1 MRIRSEN
8 DNRFNSI
15 TVMATDSTS
24 YAASDTGAGSP
35 LPAKP
40 VAVIDIGANSIR
52 MAIGQIDAAGDVH
65 KLDTLSQQVG
75 LGKDSFS
82 LGYIKAETVEQCVRV
97 LKSYR
102 QILAEYQ
109 ITDPEQI
116 RIVATSAVR
125 EASNRLS
132 FLNRVYVAT
141 GFQIDPMD
149 DSEVNRTTYLGIQPL
164 LSDEPRFADLQSLVV
179 EVGGGTTVVL
189 LLQNQNVT
197 YAHTFRMGS
206 LRLRKTL
213 ETYHAPATKVRSIM
227 EDHIR
232 KIVEQ
237 VRDHVPQQKKLEMI
251 ALGGDIRYAASQLD
265 PDRDESAPLTDVSV
279 ERLEKLTNRIL
290 SQSVDELVRKQRL
303 TFPEAETLGPA
314 LLTYTHVARALDL
327 EKLIVSSANLRD
339 GLLQQM
345 AGPDAWSE
353 DFKQQIVRSAVEMG
367 RRFHFDEPHAL
378 HVAELS
384 SRLFS
389 VLQPEHQLGPRYE
402 LLLYLAAVLHD
413 VGYAVSTQSHH
424 KHSMYLIQNSEL
436 FGISKKDLLLIALL
450 ARYHRRTSPRPIHEG
465 YASLGWQDRIVVVK
479 LAALLRVADA
489 LDRTNKQRVKDIE
502 CARENGQFVISA
514 ESADDLSLEQLAL
527 QQKSELFQEMYGMPV
542 VLRSTSRTTES

>member
-1 MRIRSEN
+1 
-8 DNRFNSI
+8 
-15 TVMATDSTS
+15 MATDSTIS
-24 YAASDTGAGSP
+24 AVSSTDADTSP
-35 LPAKP
+35 PAKP

-82 LGYIKAETVEQCVRV
+82 QGYITAETVEQCVRV

-109 ITDPEQI
+109 ITDPQQV

-132 FLNRVYVAT
+132 FLSRVYVAT
-141 GFQIDPMD
+141 GFQVDPMD

-164 LSDEPRFADLQSLVV
+164 LADEPRFANSRSLVV

-189 LLQNQNVT
+189 LLQNLNVT

-237 VRDHVPQQKKLEMI
+237 VRVHVPQQQKLELI

-265 PDRDESAPLTDVSV
+265 PDRDESALSDVSV
-279 ERLEKLTNRIL
+279 DRLEKLTEEIL
-290 SQSVDELVRKQRL
+290 SLSVDALVRKQKL

-314 LLTYTHVARALDL
+314 LLTYTHVARALEL
-327 EKLIVSSANLRD
+327 ENLIVSGANLRD
-339 GLLQQM
+339 GLLHQM

-367 RRFHFDEPHAL
+367 RRFDFDEPHAL
-378 HVAELS
+378 HVAKLS
-384 SRLFS
+384 TQLFRA
-389 VLQPEHQLGPRYE
+389 LQPEHQLGSRYE

-424 KHSMYLIQNSEL
+424 KHSMYLIEHSEL
-436 FGISKKDLLLIALL
+436 FGISQKDLLLIALL
-450 ARYHRRTSPRPIHEG
+450 ARYHRRASPKPSHDG
-465 YASLGWQDRIVVVK
+465 YASLEWQDRITVAK
-479 LAALLRVADA
+479 LAALLRVADS

-502 CARENGQFVISA
+502 CVRENRQFVISA

-527 QQKSELFQEMYGMPV
+527 QQKSDLFQEIYGMPV
-542 VLRSTSRTTES
+542 VLRSTSRATES

>member
-1 MRIRSEN
+1 
-8 DNRFNSI
+8 
-15 TVMATDSTS
+15 
-24 YAASDTGAGSP
+24 
-35 LPAKP
+35 

-52 MAIGQIDAAGDVH
+52 MTIGQIDAAGDVH

-82 LGYIKAETVEQCVRV
+82 KGYIKPETVEQCVRV

-102 QILAEYQ
+102 QILDEYQ
-109 ITDPEQI
+109 ITDPDQI

-132 FLNRVYVAT
+132 FLSRVYVAT

-164 LSDEPRFADLQSLVV
+164 LADERRFAQSQSLVI

-237 VRDHVPQQKKLEMI
+237 VRVHVPQQRKLELI

-265 PDRDESAPLTDVSV
+265 PNRDESVLAEVSV
-279 ERLEKLTNRIL
+279 DRLEKLTNEIL
-290 SQSVDELVRKQRL
+290 SLSVDELVRKQRL
-303 TFPEAETLGPA
+303 TFPEAETLGLA
-314 LLTYTHVARALDL
+314 LLTYTHVARALEL
-327 EKLIVSSANLRD
+327 KNLFVSSANLRD

-353 DFKQQIVRSAVEMG
+353 DFKQQIVRSAVEMA
-367 RRFHFDEPHAL
+367 RRFHFDETHGL
-378 HVAELS
+378 HVAKLS
-384 SRLFS
+384 ARLFS
-389 VLQPEHQLGPRYE
+389 ALEHEHQLGSRYE
-402 LLLYLAAVLHD
+402 LLLYLAALLHD
-413 VGYAVSTQSHH
+413 IGYAVSTQSHH

-450 ARYHRRTSPRPIHEG
+450 ARYHRRASPKPIHEG
-465 YASLGWQDRIVVVK
+465 YASLDWQDRITVTK

-489 LDRTNKQRVKDIE
+489 LDRSNKQRVKDIE

-527 QQKSELFQEMYGMPV
+527 QQKSELFQEVFGMPV
-542 VLRSTSRTTES
+542 VLRSTSRAIES